1 MYYDIQRVIRKDVL
15 KLRNKIILG
24 SIAIIIIGVSL
35 YLLNPSKDNGEL
47 AAEGSIEAEVE
58 TMAEV
63 DEAIEA
69 NEPVGEA
76 LNEKEAK
83 KLVADQFDYFQAIVN
98 GAYFKNARKNGPQDN
113 YSDSWVTNSVKEEL
127 HQRALEIDE
136 LLPEQANDSISQDL
150 LQVLIQIN
158 QASSPVESQ
167 KNIYRVYKT
176 LLELHVILNDYELEE
191 GMFDPKEDWDQ
202 VFTKSEEEEEVKS
215 EAELQA
221 ELEKAEAA
229 NADIEEEMNGE

>member
-1 MYYDIQRVIRKDVL
+1 M
-15 KLRNKIILG
+15 RNKIILG

-47 AAEGSIEAEVE
+47 TTEGSTEAEVE

-63 DEAIEA
+63 DEEA
-69 NEPVGEA
+69 KAAAEA
-76 LNEKEAK
+76 LNEEEAK
-83 KLVADQFDYFQAIVN
+83 ELVASQFEYFQAIVN
-98 GAYFKNARKNGPQDN
+98 GSYFKNARKNGPQDN
-113 YSDSWVTNSVKEEL
+113 YSDSWVSESVKEEL
-127 HQRALEIDE
+127 HQRAVEIDE
-136 LLPEQANDSISQDL
+136 LLPEQASDSISQDL

-158 QASSPVESQ
+158 QASSPFESQ

-176 LLELHVILNDYELEE
+176 LLELHIILNDYTLEE

-202 VFTKSEEEEEVKS
+202 VFNQTEEEEEIKS

-221 ELEKAEAA
+221 ELEKAAA
-229 NADIEEEMNGE
+229 AGADVEVKVNEE

>member
-1 MYYDIQRVIRKDVL
+1 M
-15 KLRNKIILG
+15 RNKIILG

-47 AAEGSIEAEVE
+47 AARDSTAAEVE

-63 DEAIEA
+63 DGETEAT
-69 NEPVGEA
+69 EPVGEA
-76 LNEKEAK
+76 LNQEDAK

-127 HQRALEIDE
+127 HQKAIEIDE

-150 LQVLIQIN
+150 LEVLIQIN

-176 LLELHVILNDYELEE
+176 LLELHVILNDYTLEE
-191 GMFDPKEDWDQ
+191 GMFDPKEDWNQ
-202 VFTKSEEEEEVKS
+202 VFNETEEEEEVKT
-215 EAELQA
+215 EAELQV

-229 NADIEEEMNGE
+229 NAEVEAEISEE

>member
-1 MYYDIQRVIRKDVL
+1 M
-15 KLRNKIILG
+15 RNKIILG

-47 AAEGSIEAEVE
+47 TTEGSTEAEVE

-63 DEAIEA
+63 DEEA
-69 NEPVGEA
+69 KAAAEA
-76 LNEKEAK
+76 LNEEEAK
-83 KLVADQFDYFQAIVN
+83 ELVASQFEYFQAIVN
-98 GAYFKNARKNGPQDN
+98 GSYFKNARKNGPQDN
-113 YSDSWVTNSVKEEL
+113 YSDSWVSESVKEEL
-127 HQRALEIDE
+127 HQRAVEIDE
-136 LLPEQANDSISQDL
+136 LLPEQASDSISHDL

-158 QASSPVESQ
+158 QASSPFESQ

-176 LLELHVILNDYELEE
+176 LLELHIILNDYTLEE

-202 VFTKSEEEEEVKS
+202 VFNQTEEEEEIKS

-221 ELEKAEAA
+221 ELEKAAA
-229 NADIEEEMNGE
+229 AGADVEVEVNEE

>member
-1 MYYDIQRVIRKDVL
+1 
-15 KLRNKIILG
+15 LRNKIILG

-47 AAEGSIEAEVE
+47 TTEGSTEAEVE

-63 DEAIEA
+63 DEEA
-69 NEPVGEA
+69 KAAAEA
-76 LNEKEAK
+76 LNEEEAK
-83 KLVADQFDYFQAIVN
+83 ELVASQFEYFQAIVN
-98 GAYFKNARKNGPQDN
+98 GSYFKNARKNGPQDN
-113 YSDSWVTNSVKEEL
+113 YSDSWVSESVKEEL
-127 HQRALEIDE
+127 HQRAVEIDE
-136 LLPEQANDSISQDL
+136 LLPEQASDSISHDL

-158 QASSPVESQ
+158 QASSPFESQ

-176 LLELHVILNDYELEE
+176 LLELHIILNDYTLEE

-202 VFTKSEEEEEVKS
+202 VFNQTEEEEEIKS

-221 ELEKAEAA
+221 ELEKAAA
-229 NADIEEEMNGE
+229 AGADVEVEVNEE